1 MGPKSVN
8 ISTTDDDNVEADE
21 FFTAFLS
28 SNSRIALGPST
39 AVIIKDN
46 DGKIKWKNPLSNA
59 CSVRYQDGC
68 FWYLH
73 ESSHHFFLPLSR
85 VMNCMKELTPA
96 TNP

>member
-59 CSVRYQDGC
+59 
-68 FWYLH
+68 
-73 ESSHHFFLPLSR
+73 
-85 VMNCMKELTPA
+85 
-96 TNP
+96 